1 MRGKLRRAAAAATV
15 SVVGLG
21 GTGVALVATATPA
34 FAAGVFVSP
43 PVTPTDNPSFTLP
56 ADAKGNPLP
65 PDVVST
71 NFPPNNSIFIEVCDG
86 KSPSAQGYDVTI
98 DCDNTTSPT
107 QIQSQGLTYQEM
119 FKTSNHNEEV
129 LPFRGMGGSDVF
141 NCLAPEDVKPGTKP
155 SASDGSVTPI
165 GDTTKNGNPID
176 TGQPSWNNCKVKVS
190 SNNASNTADQSF
202 ITFSLANTPA
212 GPPPST
218 PEAPLAVILPLGAAG
233 LFAGGFAINRR
244 RRSNHASV

>member
-1 MRGKLRRAAAAATV
+1 MAKLTKRV
-15 SVVGLG
+15 LVGLG
-21 GTGVALVATATPA
+21 GTCVALVATATPA

-107 QIQSQGLTYQEM
+107 QILSQGLTYQEM
-119 FKTSNHNEEV
+119 FTKANHNEEV
-129 LPFRGMGGSDVF
+129 LPFRGQGGSDVF
-141 NCLAPEDVKPGTKP
+141 NCLAPEDVKAGTRP
-155 SASDGSVTPI
+155 AADGSVTPI
-165 GDTTKNGNPID
+165 GSTTKNGNTID
-176 TGQPSWNNCKVKVS
+176 TFVPSWSNCKVKVS
-190 SNNASNTADQSF
+190 SNNASNTSDQSF
-202 ITFSLANTPA
+202 ITFALSNTPS

-218 PEAPLAVILPLGAAG
+218 PEVPLAVILPIGAAG
-233 LFAGGFAINRR
+233 LFAGGFLINRR
-244 RRSNHASV
+244 RHSNHASV